1 MPPKLH
7 MKFGGDSEP
16 APVPAPASSTS
27 KHSSKKNDVSNKSTK
42 QQSTSNASK
51 PSSTVSQN
59 NGLKR
64 SQDGNPKTN
73 TPSESQT
80 SHKSEHDD
88 SGRARKS
95 PKLSSLDSKKSE
107 TRAPHKPGAKANDTQ
122 NAKVPYNGP
131 SSQELQKAAKELE
144 KIRMRLPVY
153 HKKNDIRWDLR
164 NNDILI
170 INGET
175 GSGKS
180 TQIPQ
185 FLYTEPWC
193 QKKLVTVEES
203 DGTKKEINVGGMI
216 AVTQP
221 RRIAAMTLAQRVAA
235 EMGSPLSKG
244 SIRAGQPGTVGY
256 SVRFDNQVP
265 NGAKIKFVTEGIL
278 LQEMLSDP
286 NLRKYSA
293 IMIDE
298 IHERSMDVDL
308 IAGFLRRLVHGDLK
322 GRGGVPLKLVIM
334 SATLDQGGVEAFF
347 AKPNTRPDY
356 VPGQNH
362 GRVIAPDL
370 IEQMALRNNGAQIPV
385 KAAEEEPDNRRSST
399 DTTFSSWSGI
409 TDSTVASQDAGK
421 QQSTQD
427 STQSNTQSGANTLKN
442 EDRPLSR
449 PGILE
454 EDISPTGVAYQYIA
468 GRQYEVKTFY
478 EHEPKEDYV
487 HAMLEVIL
495 MLHTQEPL
503 PGDILA
509 FLTGQ
514 EEIEALQAE
523 LEKYSQMLIAAVPRM
538 EIKPLHGSLTPD
550 QQKDAFV
557 KVEKRFTRKVVLATN
572 IAETSLTVAG
582 VHYVVDGGKAKVKQ
596 YRPHLGMETL
606 LIKPISK
613 VAAVQRLGRAGR
625 EAVGKCY
632 RIYTKADFKEMD
644 EDEKPE
650 ILRCNVIE
658 AVLKM
663 KARGINDVLD
673 FPLMDSPDVV
683 YMEKALNQLYA
694 MGALQP
700 DGSLTKNGKAMA
712 KLPLPAT
719 HGCVLIAAADES
731 ADCLLEVIDIL
742 ACLNT
747 DQEIF
752 LHPKSIEEQ
761 EEMSNTR
768 ADIYRREGDLIT
780 LLTTMQRYA
789 ADNTN
794 RRVWCES
801 HLISV
806 RAMTMANAVRK
817 QLRMQCVK
825 LKLLK
830 ENPPADPQPFE
841 PVTPERAEIIMK
853 VFLKAF
859 VRETAI
865 MGPDGSYKT
874 TNGKETIQIHPSSVL
889 HGKKL
894 EAIMFLQHV
903 YTNKNYAKK
912 VSSIQA
918 NWIAE
923 QYALC

>member
-7 MKFGGDSEP
+7 MKFGGDAEP
-16 APVPAPASSTS
+16 APAPASSTS
-27 KHSSKKNDVSNKSTK
+27 KPSSKKNDVSNKSTK
-42 QQSTSNASK
+42 QHSTSNASRA
-51 PSSTVSQN
+51 PSNVNQN

-64 SQDGNPKTN
+64 SQDGNPKSN

-144 KIRMRLPVY
+144 EIRMRLPVY

-244 SIRAGQPGTVGY
+244 SVRAGQPGTVGY

-265 NGAKIKFVTEGIL
+265 NGAKIKFVTEGML

-362 GRVIAPDL
+362 GRIIAPDL
-370 IEQMALRNNGAQIPV
+370 IEQMALRNNGAQIP
-385 KAAEEEPDNRRSST
+385 
-399 DTTFSSWSGI
+399 
-409 TDSTVASQDAGK
+409 
-421 QQSTQD
+421 
-427 STQSNTQSGANTLKN
+427 
-442 EDRPLSR
+442 
-449 PGILE
+449 
-454 EDISPTGVAYQYIA
+454 YIA

-487 HAMLEVIL
+487 HAMLEIIL

-582 VHYVVDGGKAKVKQ
+582 VHYVVDGGKSKVKQ

-613 VAAVQRLGRAGR
+613 VAAVQRSGRAGR

-644 EDEKPE
+644 EDGKPE

-663 KARGINDVLD
+663 KARGIIDVLD

-874 TNGKETIQIHPSSVL
+874 TNGKETIQVHPSSVL